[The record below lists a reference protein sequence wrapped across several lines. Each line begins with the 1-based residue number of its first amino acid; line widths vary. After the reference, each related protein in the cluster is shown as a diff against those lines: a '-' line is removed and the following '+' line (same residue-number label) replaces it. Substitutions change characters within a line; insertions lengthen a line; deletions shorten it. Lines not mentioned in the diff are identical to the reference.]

1 MIAACDNAPKSGSTA
16 TETRTA
22 AAAESKPAEA
32 PKAESKPVAKT
43 EAPKPAEAPKAPTP
57 APTPAPAA
65 TPAPAPAA
73 AAAPATASK
82 AYVRM
87 TTSKGDMI
95 IELDRAKAPVTV
107 DNFLAYVKKGQYD
120 GTVFHRVIKDFMIQG
135 GGFDK
140 TLTEK
145 PTGAPIKNE
154 GTNGLS
160 NARGTIAMARTMDP
174 NSATA
179 QFYINVVDN
188 KMLDTR
194 PGRPGY
200 AVFGTVVEG
209 MQVADAIR
217 AVPTGQKV
225 ANTRGGQGP
234 MGDVPVET
242 VEIIKVVEIPA
253 PAATPAK

>member
-1 MIAACDNAPKSGSTA
+1 MIKCLATAPLALALSMVMACNNAPKSETPAAESKA
-16 TETRTA
+16 T

-43 EAPKPAEAPKAPTP
+43 EAPKAP
-57 APTPAPAA
+57 APAQTPAA
-65 TPAPAPAA
+65 TP
-73 AAAPATASK
+73 APATASK

-87 TTSKGDMI
+87 TTSKGDMV
-95 IELDRAKAPVTV
+95 IELDREKAPVTV
-107 DNFLAYVKKGQYD
+107 ENFLVYVKKGQYD

-160 NARGTIAMARTMDP
+160 NGRGTIAMARTMDP

-200 AVFGTVVEG
+200 AVFGKVVEG
-209 MQVADAIR
+209 MPVADAIR

-234 MGDVPVET
+234 MGDVPIET

>member
-1 MIAACDNAPKSGSTA
+1 MNLDPKKKYSAVLTTGKGKIVI
-16 TETRTA
+16 ELFH
-22 AAAESKPAEA
+22 
-32 PKAESKPVAKT
+32 V
-43 EAPKPAEAPKAPTP
+43 KAP
-57 APTPAPAA
+57 
-65 TPAPAPAA
+65 
-73 AAAPATASK
+73 
-82 AYVRM
+82 
-87 TTSKGDMI
+87 I
-95 IELDRAKAPVTV
+95 TV
-107 DNFLAYVKKGQYD
+107 NNFVFLAKD
-120 GTVFHRVIKDFMIQG
+120 GFYNGTTFHRVIKDFMIQG
-135 GGFDK
+135 GGFDAS
-140 TLTEK
+140 LTEK
-145 PTGAPIKNE
+145 PTDKPIKNE

-200 AVFGTVVEG
+200 AVFGTVIEG

-253 PAATPAK
+253 PAGK